1 MKLPNLSWRPTTA
14 HLTTAALAV
23 VCLLVGFWVGWAHR
37 SSIDPNTVTP
47 SVPKN
52 MRTRAVRV
60 TAPTTATSSTTVG
73 TTTPPSATSTTPAAV
88 LPLRAETKIAVLNAG
103 PTPGIA
109 VQLAVSIVDR
119 GYPTPAVGNVL
130 LPANQ
135 FPTSTAP
142 ATPTSTKTT
151 TTAGTT
157 TSTTLT
163 APTPTTQQLIIY
175 YRPGEQAVAGRLGTD
190 LGITVIA
197 PIPVTGPVPSAA
209 PSAQLIVVVGGG

>member
-37 SSIDPNTVTP
+37 SNIDPTTVTP

-52 MRTRAVRV
+52 MRARAVGV
-60 TAPTTATSSTTVG
+60 TAPTTATSSATAG
-73 TTTPPSATSTTPAAV
+73 TTPSAATGTTPAAV

-130 LPANQ
+130 LPPSQ
-135 FPTSTAP
+135 PSTSTAP
-142 ATPTSTKTT
+142 ATPTTT

-157 TSTTLT
+157 TSTTST
-163 APTPTTQQLIIY
+163 APTPATPQLVIY

>member
-37 SSIDPNTVTP
+37 SNIDPTTVTP

-52 MRTRAVRV
+52 MRARAVGV
-60 TAPTTATSSTTVG
+60 TAPTTATSSTTAG
-73 TTTPPSATSTTPAAV
+73 TTPAAV

-130 LPANQ
+130 LPANPL
-135 FPTSTAP
+135 PTSTAP
-142 ATPTSTKTT
+142 ATPTSTTTT

-157 TSTTLT
+157 TSTTST
-163 APTPTTQQLIIY
+163 APTPATQQLVIY